1 MKRADRLLQII
12 ELMRRE
18 RRPVTASYIA
28 EELEVTQR
36 TIYRDM
42 VTLTA
47 SGVPIEGE
55 AGVGYV
61 MGDGY
66 HLPPMM
72 FTEDELEAL
81 MLGMRMVME
90 RADKDLAKAA
100 KNLVGKVSTA
110 IPDDLASFFLN
121 TDLYAPQFVKI
132 PDEKVDVAE
141 IRQALRHQNKIEITY
156 KDVRGDV
163 TARIIWPIL
172 MAHFYDNRNLVAW
185 CEKRAAFRSFRTD
198 RMVKIKKLDIKY
210 KPYRKKLVK
219 QWAIENKISD
229 LA

>member
-1 MKRADRLLQII
+1 MKRADRLIQII

-18 RRPVTASYIA
+18 RRPVTAHYMA
-28 EELEVTQR
+28 EELEVTTR

-47 SGVPIEGE
+47 SGVPIDGE
-55 AGVGYV
+55 AGIGYV
-61 MGDGY
+61 MGNGY

-81 MLGMRMVME
+81 MLGMRMVQE

-100 KNLVGKVSTA
+100 KNLIGKISA
-110 IPDDLASFFLN
+110 SIPDDLSALFLN

-132 PDEKVDVAE
+132 KHEIVNVAD
-141 IRQALRHQNKIEITY
+141 IRHALRHQFKIEITY
-156 KDVRGDV
+156 ADVKDNL
-163 TARIIWPIL
+163 TTRIIWPIL

-185 CEKRAAFRSFRTD
+185 CETRQAFRSFRTE
-198 RMVKIKKLDIKY
+198 RLKKITVLEQKY
-210 KPYRKKLVK
+210 KPYRKSLIKK
-219 QWAIENKISD
+219 WAIENQIPE

>member
-1 MKRADRLLQII
+1 MKRADRLIQII

-18 RRPVTASYIA
+18 RRPVTAQYMA
-28 EELEVTQR
+28 EELEVTPR

-47 SGVPIEGE
+47 SGVPIDGE

-66 HLPPMM
+66 HMPPMM

-81 MLGMRMVME
+81 MLGMRMVQE
-90 RADKDLAKAA
+90 RADKDLARAA
-100 KNLVGKVSTA
+100 KNLIGKISTS
-110 IPDDLASFFLN
+110 IPDDLSAVFLN

-132 PDEKVDVAE
+132 KDETVNVAD
-141 IRQALRHQNKIEITY
+141 IRQALRNQFKMKITY
-156 KDVRGDV
+156 ADVKGDV
-163 TARIIWPIL
+163 TTRIVWPIL

-185 CEKRAAFRSFRTD
+185 CEKRAAFRSFRTE
-198 RMVKIKKLDIKY
+198 RMQKLEVMDEKY
-210 KPYRKKLVK
+210 KPYRKSLIKR
-219 QWAIENKISD
+219 WAIENQIPE